1 MSPTTSSSGRKTKDA
16 SQIKRRITQACILCR
31 KKKIKCDGA
40 KPECVHCQD
49 ANLQC
54 QYTEYKKRG
63 PHKGY
68 VRLLEE
74 RLVQL
79 ERRLTNVG
87 AEVPPPIS
95 INSPSQQHYSNNSTV
110 KHEASS
116 SSLMISRQ
124 ENEDDDFPP
133 PEIVTHLIDLF
144 FQYLNSVF
152 PFVHRARLKQSM
164 NEGTVSKPLLWSV
177 MAIAARFSDHPN
189 IKTDPP
195 YWAGEKFA
203 MKATSLI
210 NATLLEPTIPNL
222 QFWGIMS
229 CLEYGRASGS
239 KAWIYGGI
247 AVRICQELGLNKEET
262 LATPIL
268 AVDGSIDH
276 VAMALRRRI
285 FWSTLCID
293 KFASTSTNRPQ
304 GFDIGEYDVEP
315 PTLNESR
322 LLRDPLQGFTLDR
335 LVIAN
340 DPLMD
345 VIPYYLRVLERFGE
359 IAKYMGRAKTAG
371 ATVAW
376 PPINEF
382 SELDAKM
389 RQWRDDL
396 PEVYQFTPAN
406 IQKYRDSASQNY
418 INFWICSHAMYCTG
432 MLALHRGSLAYSDLS
447 VAELSQDIYDRIQ
460 ASIRAC
466 KANVDIA
473 MDVFK
478 ALRDICGWNVLPY
491 MGYCAYIFSTVLMTS
506 AFSSDPVSYQKSS
519 AGLAVL
525 FDTIKMLGA
534 YWPMSERLSLTTR
547 DMLSAHSRLYE
558 VQEQEYSYEASRM
571 NRHPMQQRQQP
582 PRQQQMMQMPQYH
595 PLQSSA
601 SIQQQPQPQ
610 QQQQQQSQHQL
621 SSPDVDS
628 LASISTVE
636 ANIPPTSSS
645 MPYSSYVS
653 NNNLM
658 PIQPQ
663 PQSQEQSQQ
672 QQPMGGYQQLQQGSI
687 NNNDIDF
694 NSCEFL
700 YDSALFGQ
708 IIFDTSKGGSDVNL
722 APQYSMPMSMS
733 NQSNTYAPYQ
743 QQLPPKQT
751 TTPWGV

>member
-1 MSPTTSSSGRKTKDA
+1 MKLISVNNMPKS
-16 SQIKRRITQACILCR
+16 
-31 KKKIKCDGA
+31 KKIKCDGA

-79 ERRLTNVG
+79 ERRLTNAG

-95 INSPSQQHYSNNSTV
+95 INSPTQQYNSSPA
-110 KHEASS
+110 KSEPSS
-116 SSLMISRQ
+116 SSMMMNKRQ
-124 ENEDDDFPP
+124 DEEDDFPP

-152 PFVHRARLKQSM
+152 PFVHRARLKQSIK
-164 NEGTVSKPLLWSV
+164 EGTVSKPLLWSV
-177 MAIAARFSDHPN
+177 MAIAARFSDHPS

-210 NATLLEPTIPNL
+210 NAALLEPTIPNL

-262 LATPIL
+262 LKTPIL
-268 AVDGSIDH
+268 AVDGSIDY

-315 PTLNESR
+315 PTLDESR

-345 VIPYYLRVLERFGE
+345 VIPDYLRVLERFGE
-359 IAKYMGRAKTAG
+359 IAKYMSRAKTAG

-382 SELDAKM
+382 HELNAKM
-389 RQWRDDL
+389 RQWREDL
-396 PEVYQFTPAN
+396 PEAYQFTPAN

-418 INFWICSHAMYCTG
+418 LNFWICSHAMYCTG

-460 ASIRAC
+460 SSIKAC
-466 KANVDIA
+466 KANVEIA

-506 AFSSDPVSYQKSS
+506 AFSSDPISYQKSS
-519 AGLAVL
+519 AGLAIL
-525 FDTIKMLGA
+525 FDTIKLLGA

-547 DMLSAHSRLYE
+547 DMLSAHSRLYD
-558 VQEQEYSYEASRM
+558 VQEQEYNYEASRLS
-571 NRHPMQQRQQP
+571 HPMQHHQQAP
-582 PRQQQMMQMPQYH
+582 QQQQMMQIQQQH
-595 PLQSSA
+595 PLQPSA
-601 SIQQQPQPQ
+601 SIQQQQPPHHQ
-610 QQQQQQSQHQL
+610 QQQQQQL
-621 SSPDVDS
+621 NSPDVGS

-636 ANIPPTSSS
+636 TSNIPTTSASLS
-645 MPYSSYVS
+645 YPSYVS
-653 NNNLM
+653 NTNLM
-658 PIQPQ
+658 PIRLQPQPQPQPQ
-663 PQSQEQSQQ
+663 PQSQHQPQEQPQQ
-672 QQPMGGYQQLQQGSI
+672 QQSSGGYQLIPGSM
-687 NNNDIDF
+687 NNSDIDF

-722 APQYSMPMSMS
+722 APQYSMPMSMA
-733 NQSNTYAPYQ
+733 NPPTAYAPYQ
-743 QQLPPKQT
+743 QQLPKQT

>member
-1 MSPTTSSSGRKTKDA
+1 MDTHTPMSPTMSTSGRKTKDA

-79 ERRLTNVG
+79 ERRLTNAG

-95 INSPSQQHYSNNSTV
+95 INSPTQQYNSSPA
-110 KHEASS
+110 KSEPSS
-116 SSLMISRQ
+116 SSMMMNKRQ
-124 ENEDDDFPP
+124 DEEDDFPP

-152 PFVHRARLKQSM
+152 PFVHRARLKQSIK
-164 NEGTVSKPLLWSV
+164 EGTVSKPLLWSV
-177 MAIAARFSDHPN
+177 MAIAARFSDHPS

-210 NATLLEPTIPNL
+210 NAALLEPTIPNL

-262 LATPIL
+262 LKTPIL
-268 AVDGSIDH
+268 AVDGSIDY

-315 PTLNESR
+315 PTLDESR

-345 VIPYYLRVLERFGE
+345 VIPDYLRVLERFGE
-359 IAKYMGRAKTAG
+359 IAKYMSRAKTAG

-382 SELDAKM
+382 HELDAKM
-389 RQWRDDL
+389 RQWREDL
-396 PEVYQFTPAN
+396 PEAYQFTPAN

-418 INFWICSHAMYCTG
+418 LNFWICSHAMYCTG

-460 ASIRAC
+460 SSIKAC
-466 KANVDIA
+466 KANVEIA

-506 AFSSDPVSYQKSS
+506 AFSSDPISYQKSS
-519 AGLAVL
+519 AGLAIL
-525 FDTIKMLGA
+525 FDTIKVSWQMLRK
-534 YWPMSERLSLTTR
+534 YLTI
-547 DMLSAHSRLYE
+547 D
-558 VQEQEYSYEASRM
+558 EYS
-571 NRHPMQQRQQP
+571 
-582 PRQQQMMQMPQYH
+582 
-595 PLQSSA
+595 
-601 SIQQQPQPQ
+601 
-610 QQQQQQSQHQL
+610 
-621 SSPDVDS
+621 DS
-628 LASISTVE
+628 CWEHIG
-636 ANIPPTSSS
+636 P
-645 MPYSSYVS
+645 
-653 NNNLM
+653 
-658 PIQPQ
+658 
-663 PQSQEQSQQ
+663 
-672 QQPMGGYQQLQQGSI
+672 
-687 NNNDIDF
+687 
-694 NSCEFL
+694 
-700 YDSALFGQ
+700 
-708 IIFDTSKGGSDVNL
+708 
-722 APQYSMPMSMS
+722 
-733 NQSNTYAPYQ
+733 
-743 QQLPPKQT
+743 
-751 TTPWGV
+751 